1 MDNVNDNKADKEQ
14 PTDTDFIKIINHL
27 TINRPAN
34 LTSDGLFTKEFK
46 ERLND
51 MDELVRSKIII
62 PINEAIGLHNW
73 AVSFIQNSD
82 RFFCEIYADNETH
95 FNTIQSIISYKLTD
109 MDIELFTYKGTIS
122 DYKNNK

>member
-1 MDNVNDNKADKEQ
+1 MDNVNDNKTDKEQ

-27 TINRPAN
+27 TINRPAT

-73 AVSFIQNSD
+73 AVSFIQNSFHHPAFH
-82 RFFCEIYADNETH
+82 RIFLPVYLRSWLLWSA
-95 FNTIQSIISYKLTD
+95 
-109 MDIELFTYKGTIS
+109 
-122 DYKNNK
+122 